1 MALKDNRA
9 PEATATRFREICS
22 SDERAKHISNDLAP
36 QQLRELRESAIAVAD
51 ALLRRHR
58 KLREFIVQI
67 DQLIDATE
75 HFQKS
80 LWGQ

>member
-36 QQLRELRESAIAVAD
+36 QQLRELSESAIAD

-67 DQLIDATE
+67 DQLIDATV

-80 LWGQ
+80 LWGRS

>member
-1 MALKDNRA
+1 MALKKKSVPARSQDKCA
-9 PEATATRFREICS
+9 
-22 SDERAKHISNDLAP
+22 SDERAKHISNGLAP
-36 QQLRELRESAIAVAD
+36 EQLRELRESAIAVAD